1 MKTTNGRKLDS
12 IATGIFIL
20 TAIFGL
26 ATPTIF
32 AQAGQSELTGSVTD
46 ANGAAI
52 SAAQIVLTETATGQT
67 TETQTDGG
75 GVFIFTNVKPG
86 IYSITF
92 TAANFNTLIRE
103 GVTLTTG
110 ERIRADQTL
119 AVAAGQETV
128 TINSDAPL
136 LRSETGSLGQVI
148 DNRKVIDL
156 PLNGRSFFSLV
167 GLAAGVAQ
175 PPRTTEGASLPRIN
189 GGRPRTNE
197 YIFDGI
203 SVLQPEPGQ
212 VAFSPVIDAIQEFK
226 VEVNVPSAEFGRFN
240 GGVVNLTTKAGTN
253 DLRGSIFEF
262 FRNEKLNA
270 RNLFAPATAA
280 NPNKPVYRRNQFGG
294 VVGGP
299 LPFLNFGE
307 GGSVTSSGKN
317 RTFFFADYQGTR
329 QLIARPRAS
338 TVPTLAQR
346 TGNFA
351 SSLGLPLYSETNIV
365 NGVTVTTVVTR
376 PNNPNSNTTNMP
388 TPNAPIN
395 VTGTDG
401 GVFQVRQNQI
411 FRPSDKRAYVANI
424 IPAGDFDAVA
434 RLLLNRFPLPT
445 QTGAANNF
453 TRIANEEQNQDQ
465 FDVRIDHNL
474 SDSGRIFGRY
484 SYAKDFSDPVAPLPD
499 GSGTI
504 LNGAIGTTDTKA
516 DALVLNYTQ
525 TFDSDKINELRF
537 GYTARKV
544 NRRSIALVGSD
555 TAVLRGLPLGAQ
567 FQETLPT
574 YNIAGFQQLGS
585 APNTAT
591 DFSTNV
597 TEIYDAVSFA
607 RGRNSLKF
615 GGDFRRERL
624 NVVQPPSPTGNYVFS
639 NVLSNSQGA
648 AGIPT
653 AISGGLASA
662 TGNPLAS
669 FLLGQVQ
676 TFTVDLQPSEI
687 RPRAKFL
694 ELFAQDD
701 VRVNSRLTL
710 NLGVRYTL
718 NFPSTEKDNQAAVFN
733 LQTQQLDYLG
743 INGNPAAARELHK
756 LNFAPRVGLA
766 YRFDEKTVIRVGYGV
781 TWIEQ
786 AGITTPFTTPF
797 FPFVQTVTQRTL
809 NNIAPAFQLS
819 NGGSVQPLAATANAG
834 LGQGVFGV
842 DRDLGSGYVQQWN
855 IGIQRAITNDLV
867 FEIAYAGSKITHVG
881 IPDVNIN
888 QLTAAQL
895 ALGSQLTQMV
905 PNPCFGRVPV
915 SSSIGGA
922 TVPLAQ
928 TLRPF
933 PCYTTV
939 SLYRNNVG
947 NTNYNALQAKI
958 EQRLS
963 NNLSF
968 LAAYTRSKL
977 IDEASSVF
985 DATIQTGPI
994 ANFPVADSFNRNLER
1009 DVSTGDLPNVF
1020 AASVV
1025 YDLPRYGN
1033 ENGFVGRLLNGWSLN
1048 GIVNAQSGVPVAVTQ
1063 ATNFNAF
1070 AGFGTQRPNLL
1081 RNPNLPTD
1089 RQTTA
1094 QWFDITAFTLAPQ
1107 FTIGSSSRNPV
1118 RAPHYRNIDFSVI
1131 KRTNLT
1137 ETTNIEFRA
1146 EIFNLTNTPPLG
1158 SPNTSFGSAAFG
1170 TITTAGDPRVI
1181 QFGLKLN
1188 F

>member
-1 MKTTNGRKLDS
+1 MKTKSEQREFQIIL
-12 IATGIFIL
+12 TGILIMSAIL
-20 TAIFGL
+20 CFGIQ
-26 ATPTIF
+26 PTF
-32 AQAGQSELTGSVTD
+32 AQAGQSELTGTVTD
-46 ANGAAI
+46 ANGAGI
-52 SAAQIVLTETATGQT
+52 SGTQVNLTETATGQIA
-67 TETQTDGG
+67 ETQTDENGT
-75 GVFIFTNVKPG
+75 FIFTNKKPG
-86 IYSITF
+86 IYSIKLTPIG
-92 TAANFNTLIRE
+92 FNTLIRE

-110 ERIRADQTL
+110 ERIRIDEQL
-119 AVAAGQETV
+119 AVATGQETV
-128 TINSDAPL
+128 TVNADAPL
-136 LRSETGSLGQVI
+136 LRSETSSLGQVI
-148 DNRKVIDL
+148 DNKKIVDL

-197 YIFDGI
+197 YLFDGI

-212 VAFSPVIDAIQEFK
+212 VAFSPVIDAIAEFK
-226 VEVNVPSAEFGRFN
+226 VEVNNPPAEFGRFN
-240 GGVVNLTTKAGTN
+240 GGVVNLTTKSGTN
-253 DLRGSIFEF
+253 DLHGSIFEF

-294 VVGGP
+294 VVGG
-299 LPFLNFGE
+299 
-307 GGSVTSSGKN
+307 SIIKN
-317 RTFFFADYQGTR
+317 KTFFFGDYQGTR
-329 QLIARPRAS
+329 QLIERVRTS
-338 TVPTLAQR
+338 TVPTLANR
-346 TGNFA
+346 NGNFS
-351 SSLGLPLYSETNIV
+351 SSLGALLYLT
-365 NGVTVTTVVTR
+365 GAGAVTTTAIGNTPILVTD
-376 PNNPNSNTTNMP
+376 TNGSQ
-388 TPNAPIN
+388 I
-395 VTGTDG
+395 
-401 GVFQVRQNQI
+401 QVRQNQI
-411 FRPSDKRAYVANI
+411 FRPSDKRAYAGNI
-424 IPAGDFDAVA
+424 IPTSDFDSVA
-434 RLLLNRFPLPT
+434 RILLARFPLPT
-445 QTGAANNF
+445 TTGTANNF
-453 TRIANEEQNQDQ
+453 TTIGNEEQNQDQ

-474 SDSGRIFGRY
+474 SASGRIFGRY
-484 SYAKDFSDPVAPLPD
+484 SYARDFSNPVAPLPD

-504 LNGAIGTTDTKA
+504 TNGAIGTTDTKA
-516 DALVLNYTQ
+516 NSLVLNYTQ
-525 TFDSDKINELRF
+525 AFDSNKINELRF

-544 NRRSIALVGSD
+544 NRRSTALVSSD
-555 TAVLRGLPLGAQ
+555 TAVLRGLPTTAQ
-567 FQETLPT
+567 FTDTLPT
-574 YNIAGFQQLGS
+574 YQIAGFQQLGS
-585 APNTAT
+585 APNTVT

-597 TEIYDAVSFA
+597 MEIYDAVSFA
-607 RGRNSLKF
+607 SGRHSFKF
-615 GGDFRRERL
+615 GGDFRRESL
-624 NVVQPPSPTGNYVFS
+624 DVVQPPSPTGNYVFS

-648 AGIPT
+648 AGLP
-653 AISGGLASA
+653 SGLTSL
-662 TGNPLAS
+662 TGNALAS

-676 TFTVDLQPSEI
+676 TFTVDLQPNVI

-701 VRVNSRLTL
+701 IRVNSRLTL

-743 INGNPAAARELHK
+743 VNGNPTAARKLHK

-766 YRFDEKTVIRVGYGV
+766 YRITDKTVIRTGYGV
-781 TWIEQ
+781 VWIEQ

-809 NNIAPAFQLS
+809 NNITPAFQLS
-819 NGGSVQPLAATANAG
+819 NGAAVRQTPLTPDAG

-855 IGIQRAITNDLV
+855 IGVQRAITNNLV

-888 QLTAAQL
+888 QLTASQL
-895 ALGSQLTQMV
+895 ALGPALLTQV
-905 PNPCFGRVPV
+905 QNPCFGRVPV

-958 EQRLS
+958 EQRFS

-968 LAAYTRSKL
+968 LVAYTRSKL

-994 ANFPVADSFNRNLER
+994 ANFPVADSFNRKLER
-1009 DVSTGDLPNVF
+1009 DDSNGDLPNVF
-1020 AASVV
+1020 VASVV
-1025 YDLPRYGN
+1025 YALPGYKNGN
-1033 ENGFVGRLLNGWSLN
+1033 SLVGKLLNGWSLN
-1048 GIVNAQSGVPVAVTQ
+1048 GIVNAQSGVPVAVMQ

-1070 AGFGTQRPNLL
+1070 AGFGTQRPNLI

-1089 RQTTA
+1089 QQTTA
-1094 QWFDITAFTLAPQ
+1094 RWFDISAFTTAPQ
-1107 FTIGSSSRNPV
+1107 FTIGTSSRNPV
-1118 RAPHYRNIDFSVI
+1118 RAPHYRNIDFAVI
-1131 KRTNLT
+1131 KRTSLT
-1137 ETTNIEFRA
+1137 ETTNLEFRT

-1181 QFGLKLN
+1181 QFALKLN

>member
-1 MKTTNGRKLDS
+1 MKKGFEQKGFHS
-12 IATGIFIL
+12 VL
-20 TAIFGL
+20 TAALLLAAFFGW
-26 ATPTIF
+26 ANQTIF
-32 AQAGQSELTGSVTD
+32 AQAGQSELTGTITD
-46 ANGAAI
+46 ANGAAMA
-52 SAAQIVLTETATGQT
+52 SVQVVLTENTSGRTA
-67 TETQTDGG
+67 ETRTDASGT
-75 GVFIFTNVKPG
+75 FIFTNQKPG
-86 IYSITF
+86 VYSISF
-92 TAANFNTLIRE
+92 AAANFKRLIRE
-103 GVTLTTG
+103 NVTLTTG
-110 ERIRADQTL
+110 EQIRSDQTL
-119 AVAAGQETV
+119 TVAAGQETV
-128 TINSDAPL
+128 TITSDAPL

-148 DNRKVIDL
+148 DNRKVVDL

-197 YIFDGI
+197 YLFDGI

-240 GGVVNLTTKAGTN
+240 GGVINLTTKSGTN

-262 FRNEKLNA
+262 FRNETLNA

-294 VVGGP
+294 VA
-299 LPFLNFGE
+299 
-307 GGSVTSSGKN
+307 GGSIIKDK
-317 RTFFFADYQGTR
+317 TFFFGDYQGNR
-329 QLIARPRAS
+329 QLIGRVRTS

-346 TGNFA
+346 SGNFA
-351 SSLGLPLYSETNIV
+351 SSLGLRLCRTATNAVVSIP
-365 NGVTVTTVVTR
+365 NAQAACNTGDTPITVTDTAGA
-376 PNNPNSNTTNMP
+376 S
-388 TPNAPIN
+388 I
-395 VTGTDG
+395 
-401 GVFQVRQNQI
+401 QVRQNQI
-411 FRPSDKRAYVANI
+411 FRPIDKLAYAGNI
-424 IPAGDFDAVA
+424 IPNGDFDQTA
-434 RLLLNRFPLPT
+434 RLLLARFPLPT
-445 QTGAANNF
+445 SAGAANNF

-465 FDVRIDHNL
+465 FDLRLDHNL
-474 SDSGRIFGRY
+474 SESGRIFGRY
-484 SYAKDFSDPVAPLPD
+484 SFAKDFSDPVAPLPD
-499 GSGTI
+499 GSGAI
-504 LNGAIGTTDTKA
+504 ANGAIGTTDTRA

-525 TFDSDKINELRF
+525 AFDSDKINELRF
-537 GYTARKV
+537 GYTSRTV
-544 NRRSIALVGSD
+544 RRRSTALVGAD
-555 TAVLRGLPLGAQ
+555 TAVLRGLPTAAQ

-574 YNIAGFQQLGS
+574 YNIAGFQQLGV
-585 APNTAT
+585 APNTVT

-597 TEIYDAVSFA
+597 LEIYDAVSFVK
-607 RGRNSLKF
+607 GRHSFKF
-615 GGDFRRERL
+615 GGDFRRESL

-648 AGIPT
+648 GGTPAGLT
-653 AISGGLASA
+653 SV
-662 TGNPLAS
+662 TGNALAS

-676 TFTVDLQPSEI
+676 TFTIDLQPREI

-701 VRVNSRLTL
+701 FRVNSRLTL

-718 NFPSTEKDNQAAVFN
+718 NFPSTEKDNQVAVFN
-733 LQTQQLDYLG
+733 LNTQQLDFAG
-743 INGNPAAARELHK
+743 QNGVPEAARQLHK
-756 LNFAPRVGLA
+756 LNFAPRLGLA
-766 YRFDEKTVIRVGYGV
+766 YRFGDKTVIRAGYGV

-797 FPFVQTVTQRTL
+797 FPFIQTVTQRTL

-819 NGGSVQPLAATANAG
+819 NGAAVQPIPLTPNAG

-855 IGIQRAITNDLV
+855 VGIQRAITNNLV

-895 ALGSQLTQMV
+895 ALGAQLLTPV
-905 PNPCFGRVPV
+905 PNPCFGRVPI

-947 NTNYNALQAKI
+947 NTNYHALQAKI
-958 EQRLS
+958 EQRFS
-963 NNLSF
+963 NNLAF
-968 LAAYTRSKL
+968 LIAYTRSKL

-985 DATIQTGPI
+985 DATVQTGPI
-994 ANFPVADSFNRNLER
+994 ANFPVADSYNRALER

-1020 AASVV
+1020 VASVV
-1025 YDLPRYGN
+1025 YDLPRYQ
-1033 ENGFVGRLLNGWSLN
+1033 NGDGLIGKLLNGWSLN
-1048 GIVNAQSGVPVAVTQ
+1048 GIINAQSGVPVAVTQ

-1081 RNPNLPTD
+1081 RNPNLPGD
-1089 RQTTA
+1089 QQTTG
-1094 QWFDITAFTLAPQ
+1094 QWFDTAAFAPAPQ
-1107 FTIGSSSRNPV
+1107 FTLGTSSRNPV
-1118 RAPHYRNIDFSVI
+1118 RAPHYRNIDLGII
-1131 KRTNLT
+1131 KRTT
-1137 ETTNIEFRA
+1137 ISEKMNIEFRT
-1146 EIFNLTNTPPLG
+1146 EIFNLTNTPPLN

-1170 TITTAGDPRVI
+1170 TITAAGDPRVI

>member
-1 MKTTNGRKLDS
+1 MKTKNEQQGFNNILM
-12 IATGIFIL
+12 GIL
-20 TAIFGL
+20 LLSAIFGL
-26 ATPTIF
+26 AIQTTF
-32 AQAGQSELTGSVTD
+32 AQAGQSELTGIVTD

-52 SAAQIVLTETATGQT
+52 STAQIVLTEAATGQT
-67 TETQTDGG
+67 AETQTDKNGT
-75 GVFIFTNVKPG
+75 FIFTNKKPG
-86 IYSITF
+86 IYLIKF
-92 TAANFNTLIRE
+92 AATNFNTLIRE

-110 ERIRADQTL
+110 ERIRVDEQL
-119 AVAAGQETV
+119 AVSAGQETV
-128 TINSDAPL
+128 TVNADASL
-136 LRSETGSLGQVI
+136 LRSETSSLGQVI
-148 DNRKVIDL
+148 DNRKVMDL

-197 YIFDGI
+197 YLFDGI

-226 VEVNVPSAEFGRFN
+226 VEVNTPPAEFGRFN
-240 GGVVNLTTKAGTN
+240 GGVVNLTTKSGTN

-262 FRNEKLNA
+262 FRNETLNA
-270 RNLFAPATAA
+270 RNLFAPSTTA

-294 VVGGP
+294 VVGGAI
-299 LPFLNFGE
+299 F
-307 GGSVTSSGKN
+307 KDK
-317 RTFFFADYQGTR
+317 TFFFGDYQGTR
-329 QLIARPRAS
+329 QLVGRVRTS
-338 TVPTLAQR
+338 TVPTLANR
-346 TGNFA
+346 NGNFS
-351 SSLGLPLYSETNIV
+351 SSLGALLYRTSI
-365 NGVTVTTVVTR
+365 GAVTTSATGNTPILVTDT
-376 PNNPNSNTTNMP
+376 NGNS
-388 TPNAPIN
+388 I
-395 VTGTDG
+395 
-401 GVFQVRQNQI
+401 QVRQNQI
-411 FRPSDKRAYVANI
+411 FRLSDKLAYAGNI
-424 IPAGDFDAVA
+424 IPTSDFDATA
-434 RLLLNRFPLPT
+434 RLLLARFPLPAAA
-445 QTGAANNF
+445 GAANNF
-453 TRIANEEQNQDQ
+453 TRVANEKQNQDQ

-474 SDSGRIFGRY
+474 SDTGRIFGRY
-484 SYAKDFSDPVAPLPD
+484 SFAKDFSNPVAPLPD
-499 GSGTI
+499 GSGAIT
-504 LNGAIGTTDTKA
+504 NGATGTTDTKA
-516 DALVLNYTQ
+516 GALVLNYTQ
-525 TFDSDKINELRF
+525 TFASDKINELRF

-544 NRRSIALVGSD
+544 NRRSTALVGSN
-555 TAVLRGLPLGAQ
+555 TAVLRGLPTGAQ

-574 YNIAGFQQLGS
+574 YAIAGFQQLGS
-585 APNTAT
+585 SPNTAT

-597 TEIYDAVSFA
+597 TEIYDAVSFTK
-607 RGRNSLKF
+607 GRNSFKF
-615 GGDFRRERL
+615 GGDLRFEKL

-648 AGIPT
+648 AGTP
-653 AISGGLASA
+653 SGLTSL
-662 TGNPLAS
+662 TGNALAS

-676 TFTVDLQPSEI
+676 TFTVDLQPNEI
-687 RPRAKFL
+687 RPRAEFL
-694 ELFAQDD
+694 ELFAQNDI
-701 VRVNSRLTL
+701 RVNSRLTL

-718 NFPSTEKDNQAAVFN
+718 NFPSTEKNNQAAVFN

-743 INGNPAAARELHK
+743 QNGNSKAARQLHK
-756 LNFAPRVGLA
+756 LNFAPRLGLA
-766 YRFDEKTVIRVGYGV
+766 YRFDDKTVVRAGYGV
-781 TWIEQ
+781 VWIEQ

-819 NGGSVQPLAATANAG
+819 NGATVQPIPFDSNAG

-842 DRDLGSGYVQQWN
+842 DEDLGSGYVQQWN
-855 IGIQRAITNDLV
+855 VGIQRAITNNLV
-867 FEIAYAGSKITHVG
+867 FEIAYAGSRITHVG

-895 ALGSQLTQMV
+895 ALGSQLLMPV
-905 PNPCFGRVPV
+905 PNPCFGRVPA

-922 TVPLAQ
+922 TVSLAQ

-947 NTNYNALQAKI
+947 NTNYHALQAKI
-958 EQRLS
+958 EQRFS

-968 LAAYTRSKL
+968 LVAYTRSKL

-985 DATIQTGPI
+985 DATIQTGPV
-994 ANFPVADSFNRNLER
+994 ANFPVADSFNRALER

-1020 AASVV
+1020 VASVV
-1025 YDLPRYGN
+1025 YDLPDYKNARGL
-1033 ENGFVGRLLNGWSLN
+1033 VGKFLNGWSLN
-1048 GIVNAQSGVPVAVTQ
+1048 GIAGAQSGVPVAVTQ

-1081 RNPNLPTD
+1081 RNPNLPGSQ
-1089 RQTTA
+1089 QTTA
-1094 QWFDITAFTLAPQ
+1094 QWFDTAAFTTAPQ
-1107 FTIGSSSRNPV
+1107 FTIGTSSRNPV
-1118 RAPHYRNIDFSVI
+1118 RAPHYRNIDLGII

-1137 ETTNIEFRA
+1137 ETTNIEFRT

-1181 QFGLKLN
+1181 QLALKLN